1 MLEIQQDTHNMRV
14 LAAKPEPPDVCPRC
28 GVENPRVC
36 YSEDRTRGK
45 IRPPTSV
52 YAAQCPDGPQRTG
65 LNLVNQVGGRLT
77 RNKRDVWTVTS
88 DPFPEAHFATFPPA
102 LILPCVLAGCSAGGT
117 VLDPFSGAGTTAL
130 VAKEQG
136 RQAIGI
142 ELNRDYVAI
151 IARRLSQDVLFSALY
166 SDIAGGLPR

>member
-1 MLEIQQDTHNMRV
+1 MTQETKQTVPL
-14 LAAKPEPPDVCPRC
+14 
-28 GVENPRVC
+28 G
-36 YSEDRTRGK
+36 YG
-45 IRPPTSV
+45 
-52 YAAQCPDGPQRTG
+52 YGDGYG
-65 LNLVNQVGGRLT
+65 Y
-77 RNKRDVWTVTS
+77 
-88 DPFPEAHFATFPPA
+88 
-102 LILPCVLAGCSAGGT
+102 AGGT